1 MFIGRTREL
10 SELNRLYGSDRFEM
24 PVIYGRRRVGK
35 TRLITEFIQGKR
47 AIYFQ
52 ARRTNAEANL
62 NMLSAAVLSQV
73 PDAAGAS
80 YRSFDEVFEALTRL
94 AHDERLVMVIDEY
107 PYLAESHPEISSL
120 LQEKID
126 HSFSLNSKL
135 MLILCGSSL
144 SFMEEQV
151 LGYESPL
158 YGRRTAQFK
167 IEPLD
172 FFTTLDAWPGMAIE
186 DAAVCYGMTD
196 GVPAYVEKVDPSTT
210 LEENIT
216 RQFLDPAGYLFEEP
230 GNLLLQECRNPE
242 QYDAIVQAIAQG
254 RTKVSEIASATGVAA
269 SNAKGY
275 LDKLIS
281 LGIVER
287 ELPLNET
294 SNKRAIY
301 NLADQMFRF
310 WYRFVP
316 QNIGLIQNEMGALA
330 YGRIE
335 PHLSDYMGPV
345 FELICKQ
352 FVYRLARTGE
362 LDVVPAKLGRWWGTD
377 NRTRRQEKI
386 DLIAD
391 DAEGAAI
398 FMECKW
404 RNEPVGE
411 DVLNTLVYRS
421 EMFARAR
428 REYIVFAKRGFT
440 QGCLDGAERRSD
452 TRLYTL
458 EDMCGDRFHK

>member
-10 SELNRLYGSDRFEM
+10 SELNRLYDSGKFEM

-35 TRLITEFIQGKR
+35 TRLITEFAKGKR

-62 NMLSAAVLSQV
+62 NMLSAAVLSQI

-80 YRSFDEVFEALTRL
+80 YRTYDEVFNVL
-94 AHDERLVMVIDEY
+94 AKIARDERLVMVIDEY
-107 PYLAESHPEISSL
+107 PYLAESYPEISSL
-120 LQEKID
+120 LQDRID
-126 HSFSLNSKL
+126 HVFAPDTQL

-167 IEPLD
+167 IEPID
-172 FFTTLDAWPGMAIE
+172 FFTTLEAWSGMTLE
-186 DAAVCYGMTD
+186 DAAICYGMTD
-196 GVPAYVEKVDPSTT
+196 GVPAYVEKIDPTAS

-216 RQFLDPAGYLFEEP
+216 RQFLDPSGYLFEEP

-254 RTKVSEIASATGVAA
+254 RSKVSEIASATGIAA
-269 SNAKGY
+269 SNTKGY
-275 LDKLIS
+275 LDKLAS

-294 SNKRAIY
+294 SNKRAVY
-301 NLADQMFRF
+301 SLADQMFRF

-316 QNIGLIQNEMGALA
+316 QNIGLIQNEMSSLA
-330 YGRIE
+330 YQRIE
-335 PHLSDYMGPV
+335 PYLSDYMGPV
-345 FELICKQ
+345 FELICRQ
-352 FVYRLARTGE
+352 FVYVLAKAGK

-377 NRTRRQEKI
+377 NRTRRQEEI

-391 DAEGAAI
+391 DAEGSAI

-411 DVLNTLVYRS
+411 DVLDTLVNRS
-421 EMFARAR
+421 EMFARTK
-428 REYIVFAKRGFT
+428 REYIIFAKRGFT
-440 QGCLDGAERRSD
+440 QGCVDAASRRGD
-452 TRLYTL
+452 TKLYTL
-458 EDMCGDRFHK
+458 EDMCTACKR

>member
-10 SELNRLYGSDRFEM
+10 AELERLYASNKFEM

-35 TRLITEFIQGKR
+35 TRLITEFAQGKR

-73 PDAAGAS
+73 PEAAGAS
-80 YRSFDEVFEALTRL
+80 YRSFDEVFNALARL
-94 AHDERLVMVIDEY
+94 ARDERLIMVIDEY

-126 HSFSLNSKL
+126 HLFAPDTKL

-158 YGRRTAQFK
+158 YGRRTAQIK
-167 IEPLD
+167 VEPLD
-172 FFTTLDAWPGMAIE
+172 FFTALDAWPSMSLE
-186 DAAVCYGMTD
+186 DAAICYGMTD
-196 GVPAYVEKVDPSTT
+196 GVPAYVEKIEPTAS
-210 LEENIT
+210 LEENIR
-216 RQFLDPAGYLFEEP
+216 RQFLDPSGYLFEEP

-242 QYDAIVQAIAQG
+242 QYDAIVQAIARG
-254 RTKVSEIASATGVAA
+254 RSKVAEIASATGIAA
-269 SNAKGY
+269 SNTKLY
-275 LDKLIS
+275 LDKLAS
-281 LGIVER
+281 LGIVGR

-294 SNKRAIY
+294 SNKRAVY
-301 NLADQMFRF
+301 NLTDQMFRF

-316 QNIGLIQNEMGALA
+316 QNLGLIQNGMGDMA
-330 YGRIE
+330 YRHIE
-335 PHLSDYMGPV
+335 PYLPDYMGPV
-345 FELICKQ
+345 FELICRQ
-352 FVYRLARTGE
+352 FVYKLVRAGE
-362 LDVVPAKLGRWWGTD
+362 LDVIPAKLGRWWGTD
-377 NRTRRQEKI
+377 NRTRQQEEI

-391 DAEGAAI
+391 DAEGSAV

-411 DVLNTLVYRS
+411 DVLEKLVYRS
-421 EMFARAR
+421 EMFARSR
-428 REYIVFAKRGFT
+428 REYLIFAKRGFT
-440 QGCLDGAERRSD
+440 QGCRDAAERRGD
-452 TRLYTL
+452 AKLYTL
-458 EDMCGDRFHK
+458 EDMCAHE